1 MPTHDPARRWL
12 CGVRALRVSVE
23 ATPEVPV
30 AQTPAHGAISAD
42 EATSSVVCDQ
52 PTRTVGPAVVT
63 GAVSGV
69 AGRADGRADARPVC
83 GTQGTASTSGATSTV
98 SHHPPTPSA
107 TKRICR
113 TIGSNE
119 PSKAEVAVQTQT
131 STYERKVTRI
141 ARAW

>member
-1 MPTHDPARRWL
+1 MD
-12 CGVRALRVSVE
+12 
-23 ATPEVPV
+23 
-30 AQTPAHGAISAD
+30 
-42 EATSSVVCDQ
+42 
-52 PTRTVGPAVVT
+52 GPAVVT

-69 AGRADGRADARPVC
+69 VGRVGGRDGDWPVY
-83 GTQGTASTSGATSTV
+83 GTRGTASTSGATNTV

-107 TKRICR
+107 TKRSCR